1 MINIIKLCKQFL
13 TKKNLKFK
21 KNQVER
27 VFKDSFYR
35 NSLVGCLG
43 GMNTILVMDKHSKV
57 IMIYEKKGN
66 EEFLYF
72 WDEIQESLKKELIE
86 DSFF

>member
-1 MINIIKLCKQFL
+1 
-13 TKKNLKFK
+13 
-21 KNQVER
+21 
-27 VFKDSFYR
+27 
-35 NSLVGCLG
+35 
-43 GMNTILVMDKHSKV
+43 MNTILVMDKHSKV